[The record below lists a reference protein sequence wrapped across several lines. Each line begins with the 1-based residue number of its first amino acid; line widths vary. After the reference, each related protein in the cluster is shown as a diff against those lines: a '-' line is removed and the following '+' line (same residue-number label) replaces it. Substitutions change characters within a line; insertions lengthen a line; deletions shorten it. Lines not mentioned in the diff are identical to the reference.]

1 VEINAVLQQRQE
13 INVSNIE
20 AGAAD
25 IAARAPTKMLIN
37 GEWVGDNNSTW
48 FDVVDPA
55 DGRKIADVVNGT
67 KEDGL
72 SAVDAADA
80 AAEGWRLTSPR
91 HRADILMRCFHLMM
105 ERAEWLARLITAENG
120 KALSDARGEVTYA
133 AEFFRWYAEE
143 ATRDF
148 GEIAM
153 APSGANRIVV
163 QHHPIGIAILVT
175 PWNFPAAMATRKIA
189 PALAAGCTCI
199 LKPAAET
206 PLTALAI
213 GAIMIE
219 AGVPA
224 GVVNIV
230 TTTSAAEVVSA
241 MLHDPRV
248 RKLSFTGSTRVG
260 RILLKEAADQIISSS
275 MELGGNAPFI
285 VFDDADLESAVS
297 GAMIAKMR
305 NGGEAC
311 TAANRFYVQRGIY
324 DVFVKRFAEEMRSLK
339 VGKGLQAGTQLG
351 PLITSG
357 AVAKVERLVDDAVA
371 RGGKIVAGGKVVK
384 GDGFFFEPTVIADVP
399 TGAELLKE
407 EIFGPVA
414 AIIPFDTQEEVI
426 TLANDTEYGLVSYI
440 YSADQKRAF
449 FVASELESGMVGV
462 NRGIVSDPAAP
473 FGGMKQS
480 GIGRE
485 GGRHGL
491 LEYVEMKYIAA
502 TW

>member
-1 VEINAVLQQRQE
+1 MPQVVDLKPSLETDSTLELA
-13 INVSNIE
+13 S
-20 AGAAD
+20 
-25 IAARAPTKMLIN
+25 RAPNKMLIN
-37 GEWVGDNNSTW
+37 GDWSGETNADW
-48 FDVVDPA
+48 FDVIDPS
-55 DGRKIADVVNGT
+55 DGSKIASVVNGT

-72 SAVDAADA
+72 RAVNA
-80 AAEGWRLTSPR
+80 AAAAAGDWKATSPR
-91 HRADILMRCFHLMM
+91 QRSDILMRCFHLMM
-105 ERAEWLARLITAENG
+105 ERVEFLARLITAENG
-120 KALSDARGEVTYA
+120 KALPDARGEVSYA

-148 GEIAM
+148 SELAV

-163 QHHPIGIAILVT
+163 QHQPIGIAVLVT

-213 GAIMIE
+213 GEIMIE
-219 AGVPA
+219 AGLPA

-230 TTTSAAEVVSA
+230 TTKSAGEVVSA

-248 RKLSFTGSTRVG
+248 RKVSFTGSTGVG
-260 RILLKEAADQIISSS
+260 KILLKEAADQVISSS

-285 VFDDADLESAVS
+285 VFDDADLESAVA
-297 GAMIAKMR
+297 GAMVAKMR

-324 DVFVKRFAEEMRSLK
+324 DKFIKRLTDEMSALK
-339 VGKGLQAGTQLG
+339 VGRGLDAGVQLG
-351 PLITSG
+351 PLITPA
-357 AVAKVERLVDDAVA
+357 AVAKVERLVLDAVNRGA
-371 RGGKIVAGGKVVK
+371 KIVTGGKKI
-384 GDGFFFEPTVIADVP
+384 DGPGYFYPPTVLSGVAPGSEI
-399 TGAELLKE
+399 LNE

-414 AIIPFDTQEEVI
+414 AIIPFGTQEEAI
-426 TLANDTEYGLVSYI
+426 ALANDTEYGLVSYI

-449 FVASELESGMVGV
+449 FVAGEIESGMVGV
-462 NRGIVSDPAAP
+462 NRGIVSDAAAP

-480 GIGRE
+480 GLGRE
-485 GGRHGL
+485 GGKHGM
-491 LEYVEMKYIAA
+491 LEYLEVKYIAA
-502 TW
+502 SW